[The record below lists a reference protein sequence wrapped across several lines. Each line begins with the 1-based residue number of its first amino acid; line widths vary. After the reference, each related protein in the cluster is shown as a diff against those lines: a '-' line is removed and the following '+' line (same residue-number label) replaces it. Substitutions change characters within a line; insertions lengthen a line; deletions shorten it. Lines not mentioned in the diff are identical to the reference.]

1 MNPDFLNFS
10 HVMRTNQSK
19 FSMFGRWKFIDHRF
33 FSLFFRGIPLEETS
47 SHDSMTKLF
56 TSLHKVSSK
65 AYFGKVFKRGLD
77 EYLAPSRTKK
87 PLISWFNEHGHPAH
101 HHSFYVFLD
110 YREGVGKWLISEP
123 SNTYTIVKERRFV
136 LKSKYNLLVDKI
148 KWCLSSAIDT
158 HTIWTL

>member
-1 MNPDFLNFS
+1 MQLLLKPDFLNFS

-19 FSMFGRWKFIDHRF
+19 FSKFGRWKFIDHRF
-33 FSLFFRGIPLEETS
+33 FFLFFRGIPLEETS

-77 EYLAPSRTKK
+77 EQLASSRTKK

-101 HHSFYVFLD
+101 HHSFFFCSRLLREWENDLFPSLQTHIVNESAVF
-110 YREGVGKWLISEP
+110 
-123 SNTYTIVKERRFV
+123 
-136 LKSKYNLLVDKI
+136 
-148 KWCLSSAIDT
+148 
-158 HTIWTL
+158 